1 MDRFQIVSPLIAFA
15 LTNADHPLYRTPN
28 TIFRLPSDF
37 VRTFRPRPCGVRCS
51 MKPVEQ
57 IGE

>member
-1 MDRFQIVSPLIAFA
+1 MGRFRIVSPIIAFT

-28 TIFRLPSDF
+28 AIFRLPSGF
-37 VRTFRPRPCGVRCS
+37 VQTFRPRPCDVRCS